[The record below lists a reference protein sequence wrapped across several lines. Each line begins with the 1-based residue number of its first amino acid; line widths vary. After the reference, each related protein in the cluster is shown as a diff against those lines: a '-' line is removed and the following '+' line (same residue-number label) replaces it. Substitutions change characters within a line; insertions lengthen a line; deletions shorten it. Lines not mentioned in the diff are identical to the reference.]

1 MSFFAQNYVALF
13 PQAEAVL
20 ASNPEAALLAQR
32 WHLTA
37 DRQSAL
43 YGATN

>member
-1 MSFFAQNYVALF
+1 LF

-20 ASNPEAALLAQR
+20 ASNTEAANLAQR

-43 YGATN
+43 YGTTN